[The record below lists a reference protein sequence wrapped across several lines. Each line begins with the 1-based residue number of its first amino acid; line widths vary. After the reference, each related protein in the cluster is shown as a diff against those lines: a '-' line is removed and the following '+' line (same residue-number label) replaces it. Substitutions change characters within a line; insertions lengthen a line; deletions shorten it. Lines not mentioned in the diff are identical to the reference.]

1 MSTRD
6 DAIPAEFIKLLRKL
20 RPELKAEP
28 IKVQQ
33 ALAYLAWVSPMRSR
47 AHNELEG
54 YISIPYQELS
64 SLFGRSAFKALN
76 ERVRLFNV
84 TPNWSKERGVTRG
97 YRLQDDLELP
107 VRKYLDA
114 WWRRGRKI
122 ERTLI
127 GLDGNILHSIP
138 QAIASKDMNGVTA
151 KAWNRAAVK
160 NLVPVDVLRLRQY
173 RRQLKRMIDEPQADL
188 FIRGNVSDYQ
198 YRLDMMGHI
207 MDRAREQ
214 DGQQCVIQR
223 YEESGSGR
231 LYGKNITLQTVPKSI
246 KEVALHGLWEY
257 DFANCHYSILY
268 QLAARLGIE
277 CKAIGNYLK
286 NKRQVRQQIVTDVG
300 INVDQAKTCLI
311 SLIYGARFSRRDEDA
326 IPVAVGK
333 KAALRLYQHPLF
345 QALKEDVT
353 RARNGIIRKWP
364 RSRLRLKNAYGKWIP
379 EKENPLRILAHLLQG
394 IEASMLEAVRK
405 LYPHEILLLQ
415 HDGFAS
421 AVRLDIARMEQSIH
435 EATGYR
441 MQIEE
446 NRISLSPDLGIHQR

>member
-6 DAIPAEFIKLLRKL
+6 DAVPEALTRLLRKL

-33 ALAYLAWVSPMRSR
+33 TLAHLAWVSPMRSR

-54 YISIPYQELS
+54 YMSISYQELS
-64 SLFGRSAFKALN
+64 SLFGRGGFKPVN
-76 ERVRLFNV
+76 GRVRLFKV
-84 TPNWSKERGVTRG
+84 TPNWSKDRGMTRG
-97 YRLQDDLELP
+97 YRLQDDLELA
-107 VRKYLDA
+107 VRKYLGG
-114 WWRRGRKI
+114 WGRRGRKA

-127 GLDGNILHSIP
+127 GLDGNTLHSIP
-138 QAIASKDMNGVTA
+138 QAVASKDMNGVTA
-151 KAWNRAAVK
+151 KAWNRPAVK

-173 RRQLKRMIDEPQADL
+173 CRQLKRMIEDPQEDL
-188 FIRGNVSDYQ
+188 FIPGNLSDYQ
-198 YRLDMMGHI
+198 YRLDMVGRI
-207 MDRAREQ
+207 MEMAREH
-214 DGQQCVIQR
+214 DGEWHVIQR
-223 YEESGSGR
+223 YVESDSGR
-231 LYGKNITLQTVPKSI
+231 LYGKNINLQTMPKSI

-268 QLAARLGIE
+268 QLASRQGIE
-277 CKAIGNYLK
+277 CKAIGHYLK

-326 IPVAVGK
+326 IPATVGK
-333 KAALRLYQHPLF
+333 EAALRLYQHPLF

-364 RSRLRLKNAYGKWIP
+364 RSRLSLKNAYGKWIP
-379 EKENPLRILAHLLQG
+379 EKESPLRILAHLLQG